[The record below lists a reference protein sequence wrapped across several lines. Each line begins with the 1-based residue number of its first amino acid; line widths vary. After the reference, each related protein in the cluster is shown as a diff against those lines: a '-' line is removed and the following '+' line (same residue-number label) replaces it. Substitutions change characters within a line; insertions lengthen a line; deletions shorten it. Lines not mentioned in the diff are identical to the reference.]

1 MTSLFK
7 KICIYI
13 YLFGCIGSELQ
24 PVGSW
29 LHPVVSFL
37 VVHGLSSGT
46 QAQQLWHPGLAASG
60 MWDPSSLTRDW
71 THAPCIG
78 RRILNH
84 WTTREVLRMA
94 FFLQSSVGIF
104 LSFSYNSSCL
114 WPPITIPPKARWPAV
129 TTVPSITN
137 PDVWHHPQTLLLNAP
152 APWHVIPLLNS
163 LQLPLLSTP
172 CQQPDWLS
180 WDYILAKG
188 RLATCPVASPVSFF
202 WVFSSLLCFFS
213 FSCLGYNAA
222 KHPGCW
228 GQGPPLGRQCR
239 SLEGACLLRTSRE
252 KKWYQLCD
260 SGRTASSFLNLSFLV
275 CKVGLSTSGPAGSQ
289 WRKNEIIYAQ
299 RPTGKNASKQ
309 KVVPYI
315 LWICF
320 QTPNLYTPAG
330 EDAQP
335 SFTFSKGITP

>member
-1 MTSLFK
+1 MTYLFK

-24 PVGSW
+24 PVESW

-46 QAQQLWHPGLAASG
+46 RAEQLWHPGLAASG
-60 MWDPSSLTRDW
+60 MWDP
-71 THAPCIG
+71 PCIG
-78 RRILNH
+78 RWILNH

-94 FFLQSSVGIF
+94 FFHQSSVGIS

-114 WPPITIPPKARWPAV
+114 WPPITIPPKVRRPAV

-137 PDVWHHPQTLLLNAP
+137 PDMWHHPQMLLLNAP
-152 APWHVIPLLNS
+152 APWHMIPLLNS

-188 RLATCPVASPVSFF
+188 RLATCPVASPVSFS

-222 KHPGCW
+222 KHPGCR

-239 SLEGACLLRTSRE
+239 TLEAACLLRTSRE
-252 KKWYQLCD
+252 KKWYQQCD
-260 SGRTASSFLNLSFLV
+260 SGQTASSFWTLVSLSA
-275 CKVGLSTSGPAGSQ
+275 K
-289 WRKNEIIYAQ
+289 
-299 RPTGKNASKQ
+299 
-309 KVVPYI
+309 
-315 LWICF
+315 
-320 QTPNLYTPAG
+320 
-330 EDAQP
+330 
-335 SFTFSKGITP
+335 